1 MGMCSKLVS
10 APGVPTIGGVR
21 VCTGT
26 NSTWDILDMTFYLR
40 GAALVS
46 GLLLAQHAMA
56 TVSVT
61 AVQSGASAGSLTV
74 EAPNAQTLP
83 AFEAAGAG
91 LGGYSDS
98 EAVSYYPRFEVSNT
112 RLVSRTTGEFTRTTV
127 GAEQQVSAR
136 NGSVSATSTGSEP
149 LNLSGVVALS
159 DIRYY
164 FGTYTHI
171 SRPFRSGD
179 SYYNPIISIFAGS
192 MTSSVTNS
200 GLDLAGLTTFQNL
213 ELRGNALVS
222 WPQERIFYSGTYTP
236 EANTVLV
243 DRPGMKVILNA
254 QDYAETLV
262 GDVLTRSLVTTAIRV
277 VITDFAYLDAL
288 IDSDVSLGVASG
300 SFTATGYQPPVVGGV
315 PEPATWAMLITGF
328 GLVGAA
334 ARRRSRAVLN

>member
-1 MGMCSKLVS
+1 
-10 APGVPTIGGVR
+10 
-21 VCTGT
+21 
-26 NSTWDILDMTFYLR
+26 MTFNLQGHIR
-40 GAALVS
+40 GHLQGVALVA
-46 GLLLAQHAMA
+46 GLLLAQQAVA
-56 TVSVT
+56 AASVT

-83 AFEAAGAG
+83 TFAASGSG

-98 EAVSYYPRFEVSNT
+98 EAISYYPRFETNNS

-127 GAEQQVSAR
+127 GAEQYVTAR
-136 NGSVSATSTGSEP
+136 NGSVSAASTGSEP
-149 LNLSGVVALS
+149 LNLSGVVSLS

-171 SRPFRSGD
+171 SRPFRGGD
-179 SYYNPIISIFAGS
+179 SYYNPIISISAWS
-192 MTSSVTNS
+192 MTSSVTNN

-222 WPQERIFYSGTYTP
+222 WPQERIYYSGAYTP

-262 GDVLTRSLVTTAIRV
+262 GDVLTRSLVTTAVRV

-288 IDSDVSLGVASG
+288 IDSDVSLGVSSG
-300 SFTATGYQPPVVGGV
+300 SFTATGYQPPMVGGV
-315 PEPATWAMLITGF
+315 PEPATWAMLIMGF

-334 ARRRSRAVLN
+334 ARRRTRAVTN